1 MRPARQTVFG
11 GSSNFLYSSRAKSG
25 GFFISTNP
33 RLRTGLS
40 TKKTVPQ
47 FAFVEPKMKD
57 LLMKKSCQMLVS
69 ACVLASSVAHADLFS
84 SIQDWVGT
92 GDNEAAFEI
101 DWNNGTANDDLV
113 WGYRWN
119 GTATGEQMLDALVAV
134 DPRLYAEVSGTTP
147 YGTELFGLGFH
158 PSGDQNFT
166 LNPPLAFNSQH
177 LAYTDYGGVVDGRTA
192 VVAGDQWQ
200 EGWYTAGYWAY
211 YNSTDSRLSANPSD
225 WDSASAGMTDRVL
238 ENGDVDGWDFSF
250 YDGSGDSSP
259 GVPVAVSAVPEPMAW
274 PMLSLCGGLVA
285 CFCRN
290 RRVKT
295 TT

>member
-1 MRPARQTVFG
+1 
-11 GSSNFLYSSRAKSG
+11 
-25 GFFISTNP
+25 
-33 RLRTGLS
+33 
-40 TKKTVPQ
+40 
-47 FAFVEPKMKD
+47 MKD
-57 LLMKKSCQMLVS
+57 LLMQKSCLMLVS
-69 ACVLASSVAHADLFS
+69 ACVLASPVARADLFS

-92 GDNEAAFEI
+92 GANEAAFEI

-119 GTATGEQMLDALVAV
+119 GTATGEQMLDAIVAA

-158 PSGDQNFT
+158 QSGNQNFA

-177 LAYTDYGGVVDGRTA
+177 LAYADYGGVVDSRTA
-192 VVAGDQWQ
+192 VDAGDQWQ

-225 WDSASAGMTDRVL
+225 WDSASAGVTDRVL

-259 GVPVAVSAVPEPMAW
+259 GVPVAVSAVPEPATW
-274 PMLSLCGGLVA
+274 PMLSLCGGLVV
-285 CFCRN
+285 CLCRN
-290 RRVKT
+290 HRVKT
-295 TT
+295 PA